1 MMVGIIA
8 AGILSCLLLIFAAT
22 FLKLLFFQTKNEYS
36 NGSEPS
42 IITLIAKAVYRIA
55 TRQQGRLYL
64 NANPERKDK
73 RDTIK
78 ADQSERISISKYR
91 INRDKL
97 HLYKQVCCCEE
108 VIPLC
113 FLESLF
119 MPSLVNLTVNPMFK
133 LSPLGLIH
141 LRQTIT
147 VHDSLE
153 RLLNAEFDLE
163 SRIKEYRLVS
173 RGVEVDVFISVI
185 TDTGF
190 CIWEGLVT
198 LLSRNTSTQRSGGN
212 KNINKQNNDREP
224 KPDNLVLVD
233 VPSDNGIK
241 YARASGDWNPHHI
254 YPWSA
259 RLLGYRKPIAHGMWI
274 LSKTI
279 SLITQDKVPQNYP
292 LNIEAMFKRPLFMPG
307 QAIIGY
313 SNETKYRD
321 VDKVDFS
328 VADAIT
334 SAPHLI
340 GSLIY
345 NVD

>member
-1 MMVGIIA
+1 MVGIIA
-8 AGILSCLLLIFAAT
+8 FGVLSCLVLIFVAT
-22 FLKLLFFQTKNEYS
+22 FLKLLFFQTKTEYS
-36 NGSEPS
+36 NGSEPW

-64 NANPERKDK
+64 NANPEGKDK
-73 RDTIK
+73 RDIIK

-91 INRDKL
+91 INKDKL
-97 HLYKQVCCCEE
+97 HQYKQVCCCEE

-119 MPSLVNLTVNPMFK
+119 MPSLIILTVNPLFK

-153 RLLNAEFDLE
+153 QLLNAEFDLE

-173 RGVEVDVFISVI
+173 RGVEVDVLISVI

-190 CIWEGLVT
+190 CIWEGMVT
-198 LLSRNTSTQRSGGN
+198 LLSRNMSSQRSGGN
-212 KNINKQNNDREP
+212 NNTNKQNKDIEP
-224 KPDNLVLVD
+224 RPDNLVLID
-233 VPSDNGIK
+233 VPSDNGIQ
-241 YARASGDWNPHHI
+241 YARATGDWNPHHI

-279 SLITQDKVPQNYP
+279 SLITQDRVPQNYP
-292 LNIEAMFKRPLFMPG
+292 LNIEAMFKRPLFMRG

-313 SNETKYRD
+313 SNETKYQN
-321 VDKVDFS
+321 VNNVDFK

-334 SAPHLI
+334 AAPHLI
-340 GSLIY
+340 GSVIY